1 MRGVGIGGCECER
14 RASGSRPREL
24 ITKVD
29 TPVRVLVATIFNAK
43 YSVQTNVDVYVC
55 GHANGFIITFAADD
69 NTRIYST
76 NKFSAER
83 KN

>member
-1 MRGVGIGGCECER
+1 MSE
-14 RASGSRPREL
+14 ASNSRPRVL
-24 ITKVD
+24 ITEVD
-29 TPVRVLVATIFNAK
+29 TPVNVSVASPFNVK

-69 NTRIYST
+69 DTRLYST